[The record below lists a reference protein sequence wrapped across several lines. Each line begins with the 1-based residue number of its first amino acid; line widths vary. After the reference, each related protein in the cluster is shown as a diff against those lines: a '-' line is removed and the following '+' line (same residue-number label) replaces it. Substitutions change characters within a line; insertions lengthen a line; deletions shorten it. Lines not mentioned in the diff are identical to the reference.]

1 MPRTMNEGL
10 PPETTLRYVIQEK
23 HALLVENGILKAE
36 NDDLKAEIER
46 KDKAIAAFKKWQS
59 RVAQYK
65 FEYWMTE
72 GMKLMEEQPEEKR
85 FKEFRR
91 IIMHYDRFRTHFRIA
106 EMNYDLL
113 QEDREK
119 LKRLVEQDNDGV
131 KEEDR
136 KLFED

>member
-23 HALLVENGILKAE
+23 HALQVENGILKAE

-65 FEYWMTE
+65 FEYWMAE

-91 IIMHYDRFRTHFRIA
+91 IIMHYGRFRTYFRIA
-106 EMNYDLL
+106 EMNYDLV

-119 LKRLVEQDNDGV
+119 LKRLVEEDNDGV

-136 KLFED
+136 